1 MNADQSHD
9 DNPPQNRPHQPK
21 GIYDLSGTTVVVTG
35 GNDGIGAALARGVG
49 LAGAAVA
56 IWARNDD
63 RNRATVTS
71 LRAEGID
78 AWSVACDV
86 AVETDVERAIGATLQ
101 RFDRVDSLFA
111 NAGIAAFAPYVDTA
125 LSDWQRVLRTNLDGG
140 FLTTRAAARH
150 MIERGSGSIVVVS
163 STVARYGAARQ
174 AAYAVT
180 KSGLVGLGRTLAVE
194 LARYGIRVNILV
206 PGWTTT
212 AMNES
217 LRADPRFMEAATAR
231 IPLRRWATADDYLAI
246 APFLAHTGLTYH
258 TGNEVVVDGA
268 YSVF

>member
-1 MNADQSHD
+1 VNADQSHD
-9 DNPPQNRPHQPK
+9 HNAGLRPSVT
-21 GIYDLSGTTVVVTG
+21 YDLSGTTVVVTG

-56 IWARNDD
+56 IWARNDA
-63 RNRATVTS
+63 RNQATVAS
-71 LRAEGID
+71 LSAEGIE

-86 AVETDVERAIGATLQ
+86 AVETDVEQAMSATLQ
-101 RFDRVDSLFA
+101 RFGRVDSLFA
-111 NAGIAAFAPYVDTA
+111 NAGIAALAPYVDTT
-125 LSDWQRVLRTNLDGG
+125 LDDWQRVLRTNLDGG

-150 MIERGSGSIVVVS
+150 MIGRGSGSIVAVS
-163 STVARYGAARQ
+163 SMVARYGAARQ

-206 PGWTTT
+206 PGWTIT

-217 LRADPRFMEAATAR
+217 LRADPKFMKAATAR
-231 IPLRRWATADDYLAI
+231 IPVRRWATPEDYLAI
-246 APFLAHTGLTYH
+246 APFLAYTGLTYH

>member
-9 DNPPQNRPHQPK
+9 HNRPHQPK

-56 IWARNDD
+56 IWARNDN

-101 RFDRVDSLFA
+101 RFGHVDSLFA

-125 LSDWQRVLRTNLDGG
+125 LSDWQRILRTNLDGS

-163 STVARYGAARQ
+163 SMVARYGAARQ

-180 KSGLVGLGRTLAVE
+180 KTGLVGLGRTLAVE

-217 LRADPRFMEAATAR
+217 LRADPRFMQSATAR

-246 APFLAHTGLTYH
+246 APFFAHTGLTYH

>member
-1 MNADQSHD
+1 VTADQSHD
-9 DNPPQNRPHQPK
+9 HHAPR
-21 GIYDLSGTTVVVTG
+21 GTYDLSGATVVVTG
-35 GNDGIGAALARGVG
+35 GNAGIGAALAQGVG
-49 LAGAAVA
+49 RAGAAVA
-56 IWARNDD
+56 IWARSAD
-63 RNRATVTS
+63 RNQTTVAA
-71 LRAEGID
+71 LRAKGIE

-86 AVETDVERAIGATLQ
+86 AAEADVEHAMDATLQ
-101 RFDRVDSLFA
+101 RFGRVDSLFA
-111 NAGIAAFAPYVDTA
+111 NAGIAAFASYAETDLA
-125 LSDWQRVLRTNLDGG
+125 DWQRVLRTNLDGS

-163 STVARYGAARQ
+163 SMVSRYGASRQ

-212 AMNES
+212 AMNEF
-217 LRADPRFMEAATAR
+217 LRVDPKFMKAATAR
-231 IPLRRWATADDYLAI
+231 IPMRRWATAEDYFEI

-258 TGNEVVVDGA
+258 TGNEVVVDGG

>member
-1 MNADQSHD
+1 VNADQSHD
-9 DNPPQNRPHQPK
+9 HNPPHQPT

-49 LAGAAVA
+49 RAGAAVA
-56 IWARNDD
+56 IWARNDA
-63 RNRATVTS
+63 RNRATVAS

-86 AVETDVERAIGATLQ
+86 AAEAAVERAMGATLQ
-101 RFDRVDSLFA
+101 RFGRVDSLFA
-111 NAGIAAFAPYVDTA
+111 NAGIADATPYVDTTLA
-125 LSDWQRVLRTNLDGG
+125 DWQRILRTNLDGS

-150 MIERGSGSIVVVS
+150 MIERGRGSIVVVS
-163 STVARYGAARQ
+163 SMVSRYGAARQ

-206 PGWTTT
+206 PGWTIT
-212 AMNES
+212 AMNEF
-217 LRADPRFMEAATAR
+217 LRADPKFMQAATAR

>member
-1 MNADQSHD
+1 VTADQPHD
-9 DNPPQNRPHQPK
+9 RSAPHRPSCA
-21 GIYDLSGTTVVVTG
+21 YDLSGTTVVVTG

-56 IWARNDD
+56 IWARNDA
-63 RNRATVTS
+63 RNRATVAS
-71 LRAEGID
+71 LRAEGIG

-101 RFDRVDSLFA
+101 RFGRVDSLFA
-111 NAGIAAFAPYVDTA
+111 NAGIAAFAPYVGTA
-125 LSDWQRVLRTNLDGG
+125 LSDWQRILRTNLDGS

-163 STVARYGAARQ
+163 SMVARYGAARQ
-174 AAYAVT
+174 AAYAVS

-206 PGWTTT
+206 PGWTAT

-217 LRADPRFMEAATAR
+217 MRADPKFMKAATAR
-231 IPLRRWATADDYLAI
+231 IPLRRWATDEDYLAI
-246 APFLAHTGLTYH
+246 APFLADAGLTYH
-258 TGNEVVVDGA
+258 TGNEVVLDGA

>member
-1 MNADQSHD
+1 MNAGQSHD
-9 DNPPQNRPHQPK
+9 QDPAPRPSVS
-21 GIYDLSGTTVVVTG
+21 YDLSGTTVVVTG
-35 GNDGIGAALARGVG
+35 GNDGIGAALARGAG

-56 IWARNDD
+56 IWARNDA
-63 RNRATVTS
+63 RNQATVAA
-71 LRAEGID
+71 LRAEGIE
-78 AWSVACDV
+78 AWSVVCDV
-86 AVETDVERAIGATLQ
+86 AAETDVERAMSATLQ
-101 RFDRVDSLFA
+101 RFGRVDSLFA
-111 NAGIAAFAPYVDTA
+111 NAGIADFAPYVDTPLA
-125 LSDWQRVLRTNLDGG
+125 DWQRVLRTNLDGS

-150 MIERGSGSIVVVS
+150 MIDRGGGSIVVVS
-163 STVARYGAARQ
+163 SMVARYGAARQ

-206 PGWTTT
+206 PGWTIT

-231 IPLRRWATADDYLAI
+231 IPVRRWATADDYLAI